1 MYYKTIMK
9 GYFSI
14 GKMSVVTNI
23 FITVSCNSK
32 GKTNCVTTLFTLL
45 SEILRTTVN
54 SNDAKYVCYRI
65 MKDSLIYYFV
75 FFIKS

>member
-54 SNDAKYVCYRI
+54 SNDA
-65 MKDSLIYYFV
+65 
-75 FFIKS
+75 

>member
-1 MYYKTIMK
+1 MK

-54 SNDAKYVCYRI
+54 CNDAKYVYYRI
-65 MKDSLIYYFV
+65 LKYSSINYF